1 MINDYLFNVDKLNE
15 FQNEEN
21 KSRLKLSPLK

>member
-15 FQNEEN
+15 FQSEEN